1 MSTPD
6 IATAMTRLEPDR
18 IETLLVRLQ
27 KTRTWKHNL
36 LLSIGPLALLFVYG
50 IFQWQQNE
58 HFLPLVTTI
67 FLVIVCVE
75 IPNAQIRNE
84 QLNLLVGMVEELH
97 KAGKISTA
105 ERKMYA
111 TSPTRRNLL

>member
-1 MSTPD
+1 
-6 IATAMTRLEPDR
+6 MTRLEPDL
-18 IETLLVRLQ
+18 IETLLARLQ

-36 LLSIGPLALLFVYG
+36 LLSIGPLALLFAYG

-67 FLVIVCVE
+67 FLVVVCVE
-75 IPNAQIRNE
+75 IPNAQIRNK
-84 QLNLLVGMVEELH
+84 QLNLLVEMVEELH

-111 TSPTRRNLL
+111 TSPTRQNLL

>member
-6 IATAMTRLEPDR
+6 IATAMTRLEPDG
-18 IETLLVRLQ
+18 IETLLAKLQ

-36 LLSIGPLALLFVYG
+36 LLSIAPLVLFFGYG
-50 IFQWQQNE
+50 ICQWQLNE
-58 HFLPLVTTI
+58 QFLQLVTTI
-67 FLVIVCVE
+67 FLVVVCVE

-84 QLNLLVGMVEELH
+84 QLNLMIEMVEELH